1 MKLQEGVISMKL
13 KKAMVF
19 AAVLCMLSAPLTAA
33 NFPVLS
39 AASVTASAAD
49 PVYEGVKYTVVDDHV
64 EITGCTVKEGTLEIP
79 AEIDGKPVTMIG
91 AAAFFGEK
99 FDSVVIPDSVTEIG
113 GGAFWKC
120 VNLTKVS
127 IPSSVVSLGNHAFA
141 DCKALEE
148 IEIPE
153 NLTDIHELAF
163 EGSAWLTAKR
173 AENPF
178 VVVNGICIDAAQAL
192 DNILAEQ
199 QAAEEERQ
207 KALDDKNIVLIYVN
221 EDESDEKGVEIDFPE
236 GITAIGETVFADLR
250 RSINVTKI
258 VIPEGVTNIYA
269 NAFSL
274 CHECT
279 EVQLPSTLEE
289 VGDSAFADMKW
300 LEQQP
305 KENGLFIINGLLID
319 GKNAVGDI
327 EIPEG
332 VTAICGNAFRGNADI
347 TSVTFPSSL
356 TIIRDFAFKRCA
368 NLKTVNFAEGIQ
380 TIGEEAFS
388 DCGLTSLVLPESL
401 KELEYRAFITCNS
414 LPKVSVRN
422 DDMIIGAESLGYKN
436 TFLPTGQY
444 MSVYVL
450 SVRNDFIIECREGST
465 AEAYAKANEQVVQ
478 LGEAGDA
485 NGDLTVD
492 ITDVILLSRFAAED
506 KSAPQMT
513 EAAKKLCDMNNDGKT
528 NAEDVSLILRKIARL
543 DEETEDV
550 PVEEASAE

>member
-1 MKLQEGVISMKL
+1 MKLQEGVISMNL
-13 KKAMVF
+13 KKGMVF
-19 AAVLCMLSAPLTAA
+19 AAVLCMLSAPMAAA
-33 NFPVLS
+33 NFSVPS
-39 AASVTASAAD
+39 AFSITASAAD
-49 PVYEGVKYTVVDDHV
+49 PVYEGVKYKDAEDHI

-79 AEIDGKPVTMIG
+79 AEIDGKPVTVIG
-91 AAAFFGEK
+91 AAAFYGEK
-99 FDSVVIPDSVTEIG
+99 FDSVVIPDSVTEIA

-120 VNLTKVS
+120 ANLTKVS
-127 IPSSVVSLGNHAFA
+127 LPSSVVSLGNHAFA
-141 DCKALEE
+141 DCPQLAE
-148 IEIPE
+148 IEIPKE
-153 NLTDIHELAF
+153 LTDIHELAF
-163 EGSAWLTAKR
+163 DGTAWMTAQREK
-173 AENPF
+173 NPF
-178 VVVNGICIDAAQAL
+178 VIVNGVCIDAVQEL
-192 DNILAEQ
+192 DNILAAQ

-221 EDESDEKGVEIDFPE
+221 EDETDEKVVEIDFPA
-236 GITAIGETVFADLR
+236 GITAIGETVFGDLK
-250 RSINVTKI
+250 RSINVTKL
-258 VIPEGVTNIYA
+258 VIPEGVKNIYA

-279 EVQLPSTLEE
+279 EVQLPSTIEE

-300 LEQQP
+300 LEEQP
-305 KENGLFIINGLLID
+305 KENGLFIINGLVLD
-319 GKNAVGDI
+319 GKSAAGDVV
-327 EIPEG
+327 IPEG

-368 NLKTVNFAEGIQ
+368 NLKTANFAEGIK

-401 KELEYRAFITCNS
+401 EELEYRAFITCND

-450 SVRNDFIIECREGST
+450 SVRNDFIIACRDGST
-465 AEAYAKANEQVVQ
+465 AASYAAANEQVCQ

-485 NGDLTVD
+485 NDDLTVD
-492 ITDVILLSRFAAED
+492 ISDVILLSRFAAED
-506 KSAPQMT
+506 TSAPQVS
-513 EAAKKLCDMNNDGKT
+513 EAAKKLCDMNGDGKT
-528 NAEDVSLILRKIARL
+528 NAEDVTLIIRKIAKL
-543 DEETEDV
+543 DENPTADD
-550 PVEEASAE
+550 ADAES